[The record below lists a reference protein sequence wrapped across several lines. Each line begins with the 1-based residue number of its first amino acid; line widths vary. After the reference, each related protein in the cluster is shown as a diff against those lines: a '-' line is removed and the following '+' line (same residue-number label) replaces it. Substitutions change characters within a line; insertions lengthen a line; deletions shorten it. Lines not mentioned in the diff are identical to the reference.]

1 MLCETKQEQD
11 GFCDFNLNLSFIF
24 LQAYKLFQGNTLKNN
39 VSIWVFR
46 MRVKL
51 VVQNLSPSLTFN
63 RLSWFG

>member
-1 MLCETKQEQD
+1 MLCETKQEQG
-11 GFCDFNLNLSFIF
+11 GFCDFNLNLSVIF
-24 LQAYKLFQGNTLKNN
+24 LQANKLFQGNTLKNN
-39 VSIWVFR
+39 VSTWVFR